1 MGKENWIEY
10 ETDANKNAKTKVEKT
25 NIDVNSLNKIAIYL
39 EGVKQGRGGVLS
51 PLGTNDLEQL
61 WNAIQYLNGDERF
74 KCEKL

>member
-1 MGKENWIEY
+1 MGKGNWY
-10 ETDANKNAKTKVEKT
+10 LTETDANKLVKGKEKT

-39 EGVKQGRGGVLS
+39 EGVKQGRGGTLL

-61 WNAIQYLNGDERF
+61 WNTIQYLNGDERF